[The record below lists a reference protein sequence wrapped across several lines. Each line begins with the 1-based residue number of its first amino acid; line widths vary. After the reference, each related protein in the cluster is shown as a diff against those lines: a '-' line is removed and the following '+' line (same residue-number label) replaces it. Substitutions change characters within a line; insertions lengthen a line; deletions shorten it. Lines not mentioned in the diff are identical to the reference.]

1 MSRQIKISLLNYGS
15 QVSGNTS
22 LQVLT
27 SSKNAAFTITMY
39 QTPSL
44 QMFRL
49 RRAAEGETQKT
60 LLKITNSN
68 VDATRNTKTKV
79 QAQSHKVLNENFSRP
94 M

>member
-1 MSRQIKISLLNYGS
+1 
-15 QVSGNTS
+15 
-22 LQVLT
+22 
-27 SSKNAAFTITMY
+27 
-39 QTPSL
+39 
-44 QMFRL
+44 MFRL